1 MNKHEI
7 EISKQKEECS
17 VKQHQTVKELPL
29 SERPYEKCEK
39 YGPSALS
46 DAELLAVVLRTGS
59 RNERVMDVAMNILNY
74 SKAHRGLIGI
84 NYLSLHELMTI
95 QGIGKVKAIQ
105 IECIAE
111 ITKRMAKATNE
122 EGLKLLTPE
131 SVANYYMQEM
141 RHLSREQIILVMLD
155 SKSKILK
162 DMIISTGTVNASI
175 LAPREI
181 FVNALK
187 YGAVNIIL
195 LHNHPSGD
203 PTPSKEDINSTKRM
217 QEAGNIVGI
226 RLIDH
231 IIIGDNRFI
240 SLKEHGIL

>member
-1 MNKHEI
+1 MKNYVNLNQTE
-7 EISKQKEECS
+7 ESFIS
-17 VKQHQTVKELPL
+17 HLTVKELPL

-39 YGPSALS
+39 YGPNSLS
-46 DAELLAVVLRTGS
+46 DAELLATILRTGS
-59 RNERVMDVAMNILNY
+59 KSQRVMDVARNILNY
-74 SKAHRGLIGI
+74 SKVYKGLIGI
-84 NYLSLHELMTI
+84 NYLSLHELMSI
-95 QGIGKVKAIQ
+95 KGIGKVKAIQ
-105 IECIAE
+105 IQCIAE
-111 ITKRMAKATNE
+111 LTKRMAKATNE
-122 EGLKLLTPE
+122 EGLKLLTPKA
-131 SVANYYMQEM
+131 VANYYMQEM
-141 RHLSREQIILVMLD
+141 RHLSREEIYLVMLD

-162 DMIISTGTVNASI
+162 DMVISTGTVNASL

-181 FVNALK
+181 FINALK

-203 PTPSKEDINSTKRM
+203 PTPSKEDINTTKRM

-240 SLKEHGIL
+240 SLKEQGML

>member
-1 MNKHEI
+1 MKSHFIKESNQLKN
-7 EISKQKEECS
+7 IS
-17 VKQHQTVKELPL
+17 VHHTIKELPS

-39 YGPSALS
+39 NGPSSLS
-46 DAELLAVVLRTGS
+46 DAELLATILRTGS
-59 RNERVMDVAMNILNY
+59 KSERVIDVAHNVLNY
-74 SKAHRGLIGI
+74 SKMHRGLIGI
-84 NYLSLHELMTI
+84 NYLSLHELMSI
-95 QGIGKVKAIQ
+95 KGIGKVKAVQIQ
-105 IECIAE
+105 CIAE
-111 ITKRMAKATNE
+111 LTKRMAKATNE
-122 EGLKLLTPE
+122 EGLKLLTPQA
-131 SVANYYMQEM
+131 VANYYMQEM

-181 FVNALK
+181 YLNALK

-203 PTPSKEDINSTKRM
+203 PTPSKEDINSTRRM
-217 QEAGNIVGI
+217 KEAGNLVGI
-226 RLIDH
+226 KLIDH

-240 SLKEHGIL
+240 SLKEMGIL